1 MKVLAFGEIL
11 FDCYPTAKKIGGA
24 PLNFCAHLS
33 QLGAAATILSA
44 VGEDSYG
51 AEAISIV
58 KNFGVDTRY
67 LQICTHF
74 PTGVCNVTYR
84 DNEPQYDL
92 VFPCAYDAIEEN
104 ELILGEDFDVF
115 YFGTLACRGE
125 ASHNTLQKLL
135 QKGKFSTVFF
145 DMNLRQHYYSKELV
159 TQGLLA
165 CDTVKMNREEFSY
178 VKEISQIADTDYE
191 TALKLLCEQYKI
203 QTAILTLDR
212 DGACIYDCKEGF
224 FHAPVAK
231 GEFVSAVGAGDS
243 FCACFLYHA
252 FLGTSLQT
260 ALEKANLLAGY
271 VVSREEAIPI
281 HPEQFKE
288 KIQSTP
294 IG

>member
-24 PLNFCAHLS
+24 PLNFCAHLA
-33 QLGAAATILSA
+33 QLGAKAAMFSA
-44 VGEDSYG
+44 VGEDSQG

-67 LQICTHF
+67 LQICSSL
-74 PTGVCNVTYR
+74 PTGVCNVTYH
-84 DNEPQYDL
+84 DKEPQYDL
-92 VFPCAYDAIEEN
+92 IFPCAYDAIEEN
-104 ELILGEDFDVF
+104 ELILGEAFDVF

-125 ASHNTLQKLL
+125 ASRTTLQKLL
-135 QKGKFSTVFF
+135 KHGKFSAIFF

-165 CDTVKMNREEFSY
+165 CHIVKMNREEFSY

-191 TALKLLCEQYKI
+191 TALKLLCEQYQI
-203 QTAILTLDR
+203 QTAMLTLDR
-212 DGACIYDCKEGF
+212 DGACIYDRKEGF

-231 GEFVSAVGAGDS
+231 GTFVSAVGAGDS
-243 FCACFLYHA
+243 FCACFLYHT
-252 FLGTSLQT
+252 FLGTPLQT

-281 HPEQFKE
+281 YPEQFKE
-288 KIQSTP
+288 KIQ
-294 IG
+294 